1 MLLKKI
7 RLQLEIKISVFSNV
21 VLNNLS
27 LGRVGRG
34 DFKSPKFLIFVFIFI
49 KSKKIIIF
57 SRIEQCVF
65 LNSSKKNL
73 AILIEEFKCFDGK
86 FYEY

>member
-7 RLQLEIKISVFSNV
+7 RLQLEIKISVLSNV

-27 LGRVGRG
+27 FGRFR
-34 DFKSPKFLIFVFIFI
+34 SPKFLIFVFICI
-49 KSKKIIIF
+49 KSNKMIIF
-57 SRIEQCVF
+57 SRIEHCVF

-86 FYEY
+86 FNEY